1 MPVDVVSAVV
11 TLFFEKLWND
21 YPSSKIIQHPLFE
34 FKFEIGRWA
43 TQPNKAIMK
52 GFEHS

>member
-1 MPVDVVSAVV
+1 MPVDVVSAVAP
-11 TLFFEKLWND
+11 LFFKLWND
-21 YPSSKIIQHPLFE
+21 YPSSTIIQHPLFE

-43 TQPNKAIMK
+43 TQPNKAIMR